1 MRDRGV
7 LTCFLPLCVVAATTW
22 DKPDALKTEADMEK
36 AGHWVWAPDAVEA
49 FVPAK
54 KLEVFYDGRQE
65 IEKEDGTRMTLA
77 KNVVLEDMTWSSL
90 RRPVRDLVM
99 LDVMNQ
105 PLILHNL
112 KTRFASNEI
121 YVS

>member
-1 MRDRGV
+1 MLV
-7 LTCFLPLCVVAATTW
+7 HTLAHSW
-22 DKPDALKTEADMEK
+22 DKPECLKTDADKER
-36 AGHWVWAPDAVEA
+36 AGEWVWCPDAVEA

-54 KLEVFYDGRQE
+54 KLETFYDGRVE
-65 IEKEDGTRMTLA
+65 VEKEDGTRVTLA
-77 KNVVLEDMTWSSL
+77 KNVVLEELTWSSL

-112 KTRFASNEI
+112 KDRFAQNEI
-121 YVS
+121 YVRRCRRRGT